1 MSDRTDVIVV
11 GAGLAGLTAARKLAA
26 GGASVT
32 VLEARDRVG
41 GRTWTGTLGDKG
53 GQFDFGGQWIGP
65 HQPRMQA
72 LVQEF
77 GLQTERMFDDGRKV
91 LDRRGKV
98 STYKGLIPWIAPWKL
113 AWLQLGIWAVDRM
126 CSKVPTDTPWTARRA
141 KLWDSQ
147 TAGGWTLRNLGSGDA
162 RDLVNAA
169 ARVIFGN
176 DLGDLSLLHFLFY
189 AQSGGGLMK
198 LVETHGGNQDSRI
211 VGGAQQLCD
220 RMAEGLD
227 LVLEAPVRA
236 VEQDGDGVTI
246 SGDTGVWSARRVVCA
261 LPLPLC
267 DRIAWTPRMP
277 HLRDQ
282 LTQRVGMGATIKCF
296 ALYDEPF
303 WRERG
308 FCGEAVS
315 TGGPVGV
322 CFDDLRSAAGQPCLL
337 AFVVGRPARGWGDR
351 PAEER
356 KQAVLEHLARW
367 YGEEALTPTGY
378 HEADWAAE
386 PFSGGAPIATF
397 PPGTLTGFGPALREP
412 VGRIH
417 WAGTETALESTG
429 FMEGAV
435 ESGERVAAE
444 VLAALC

>member
-1 MSDRTDVIVV
+1 MTDRTDVIVV
-11 GAGLAGLTAARKLAA
+11 GAGLAGLTAARRLQAS
-26 GGASVT
+26 GASVT

-41 GRTWTGTLGDKG
+41 GRTWTRTLGDRG
-53 GQFDFGGQWIGP
+53 GLFDFGAQWIGP

-77 GLQTERMFDDGRKV
+77 GLTTEQMFDDGRKV

-113 AWLQLGIWAVDRM
+113 AWLQLGIWKVDRM
-126 CSKVPTDTPWTARRA
+126 CPKVSTDTPWTAARA
-141 KLWDSQ
+141 KEWDSQ
-147 TAGGWTLRNLGSGDA
+147 TVEGWAKKHVHSRDA
-162 RDLVNAA
+162 RALVNSA

-211 VGGAQQLCD
+211 VGGAQQVSDKLAD
-220 RMAEGLD
+220 GLD
-227 LVLEAPVRA
+227 VVLEAPVRA
-236 VEQDGDGVTI
+236 IHQDEDGVTVT
-246 SGDTGVWSARRVVCA
+246 GDTGVWSSRRVVVVMF
-261 LPLPLC
+261 LPLC

-296 ALYDEPF
+296 ALYDKPF

-308 FCGEAVS
+308 FCGEAVA
-315 TGGPVGV
+315 TEGPVGV
-322 CFDDLRSAAGQPCLL
+322 CFDDVRTVAGQACLL

-351 PAEER
+351 PADER
-356 KQAVLEHLARW
+356 KRAVLEHLASW
-367 YGEEALTPTGY
+367 YGEEALNPTGY

-397 PPGTLTGFGPALREP
+397 PPGTLSGFGPALREP

-429 FMEGAV
+429 FLEGAV
-435 ESGERVAAE
+435 ESGEHRGADG
-444 VLAALC
+444 ALIRC